1 MLKTSIDELT
11 LVLQATVS
19 DKLALENNK
28 DWQRLANKIIT
39 EFEKKADLVAVLGDQ
54 QEEQNCPQGYN
65 VGKKYGDHSFY
76 FCVAYN
82 KENYQMGIIVK
93 FSAQALAYY
102 LKSADQQ
109 VYEFLQALKSNKYEF
124 RLSRCDVDVD
134 FLNEKVT
141 PTRIFNDL
149 KHEKVLI
156 YYQKKNKDKTI
167 FVRKNCKLQGFA
179 INKEVPTC
187 YLGAV
192 SSDCQLKI
200 YDKKLEQIQRSGSK
214 LAWVLKFDSVVRFE
228 LALKHDLAHNF
239 TNLLL
244 NIHSNKE
251 LNDLILSIFLQK
263 FYFKRVATGKSTL
276 YTRKMEQALKGK
288 KSYLLGH
295 LNADNDLLRRMQYLL
310 FESGTTSTLFKIFAI
325 WGYSDLDEAVAYI
338 KEFVQNWN
346 VNDDC
351 KAWLKKHA
359 YDTAETFS
367 SFADLKEQ
375 LKEN

>member
-1 MLKTSIDELT
+1 MLKTSIDEIT
-11 LVLQATVS
+11 VVLQATVS
-19 DKLALENNK
+19 EKLNLESNADWQKLANE
-28 DWQRLANKIIT
+28 IIV

-102 LKSADQQ
+102 LKSANQQ
-109 VYEFLQALKSNKYEF
+109 VYEFLQGLKSDKYEF

-149 KHEKVLI
+149 KNEKVLI
-156 YYQKKNKDKTI
+156 YYQKKNKDKLT

-179 INKEVPTC
+179 INREVPTC
-187 YLGAV
+187 YAGAV

-200 YDKKLEQIQRSGSK
+200 YDKKLEQIERNGSK
-214 LAWVLKFDSVVRFE
+214 LDYVLQFDSVIRFE
-228 LALKHDLAHNF
+228 IALKHELAHNL
-239 TNLLL
+239 TDLLL
-244 NIHSNKE
+244 KVTSDKQ

-263 FYFKRVATGKSTL
+263 FYFKRAKTDKPTA
-276 YTRKMEQALKGK
+276 YTKKMQKALKSQQ
-288 KSYLLGH
+288 SYLLGH
-295 LNADNDLLRRMQYLL
+295 VNADNDLLRRFRYLL
-310 FESGTTSTLFKIFAI
+310 YESGTISTLFKILSIF
-325 WGYSDLDEAVAYI
+325 GYDDLDQAVEYI
-338 KEFVQNWN
+338 KNFVQNWN

-351 KAWLKKHA
+351 RYWLQKHA
-359 YDTAETFS
+359 SDTAETFS

>member
-11 LVLQATVS
+11 IVLQATVS
-19 DKLALENNK
+19 EKLALENNN
-28 DWQRLANKIIT
+28 DWQKLANKIIK
-39 EFEKKADLVAVLGDQ
+39 EFEKKADLVAILGDQ

-102 LKSADQQ
+102 LKSANQQ
-109 VYEFLQALKSNKYEF
+109 VYEFLQGLKSDKYEF

-149 KHEKVLI
+149 KNEKVLI
-156 YYQKKNKDKTI
+156 YYQKKNKDKLT

-179 INKEVPTC
+179 INREVPTC

-200 YDKKLEQIQRSGSK
+200 YDKKLEQIERNGSK
-214 LAWVLKFDSVVRFE
+214 LDYVLQFDSVIRFE
-228 LALKHDLAHNF
+228 IALKHELAHNL
-239 TNLLL
+239 TDLLL
-244 NIHSNKE
+244 KVTSDKQ

-263 FYFKRVATGKSTL
+263 FYFKRAKTDKTTA
-276 YTRKMEQALKGK
+276 YTKKMQQALKSK
-288 KSYLLGH
+288 NCYLLGH
-295 LNADNDLLRRMQYLL
+295 VNADNDLLQRFKYLL
-310 FESGTTSTLFKIFAI
+310 FSSGTISTLYKILAI
-325 WGYSDLDEAVAYI
+325 FGYDDLDQAVDYI
-338 KEFVQNWN
+338 KDFVENWQ

-351 KAWLKKHA
+351 KYWLQKHA
-359 YDTAETFS
+359 GDTAETFS
-367 SFADLKEQ
+367 DFTDLKQ
-375 LKEN
+375 YLKNY

>member
-11 LVLQATVS
+11 IVLQATVS
-19 DKLALENNK
+19 EKLALENNN
-28 DWQRLANKIIT
+28 DWQKLANKIIK
-39 EFEKKADLVAVLGDQ
+39 EFEKKADLVAILGDQ

-102 LKSADQQ
+102 LKSANQQ
-109 VYEFLQALKSNKYEF
+109 VYEFLQGLKSDKYEF

-149 KHEKVLI
+149 KNEKVLI
-156 YYQKKNKDKTI
+156 YYQKKNKDKLT

-179 INKEVPTC
+179 INREVPTC

-200 YDKKLEQIQRSGSK
+200 YDKKLEQIERNGSK
-214 LAWVLKFDSVVRFE
+214 LDYVLQFDSVIRFE
-228 LALKHDLAHNF
+228 IALKHELAHNL
-239 TNLLL
+239 TDLLL
-244 NIHSNKE
+244 NIHTDKE
-251 LNDLILSIFLQK
+251 LNDLILSVFLQK
-263 FYFKRVATGKSTL
+263 FYFKRATTGNPTP

-295 LNADNDLLRRMQYLL
+295 LNVDNDLLKRFQYLL
-310 FESGTTSTLFKIFAI
+310 YSSGTISTLFKVLSL
-325 WGYSDLDEAVAYI
+325 WGIDDLDEATDFI
-338 KEFVQNWN
+338 KQFVLDWSP
-346 VNDDC
+346 NDGC
-351 KAWLKKHA
+351 RAWLKKHGS
-359 YDTAETFS
+359 DTAESFTD
-367 SFADLKEQ
+367 FADLKKNLQ
-375 LKEN
+375 RN